1 MFLMAIALVATAT
14 TLISRERNRSG
25 LNWKADMKKKL
36 GNIGSGLVLG
46 VGVVGGWLG
55 CSTDKAMLIGD
66 EQEQEVGVQVDQQIR
81 QEYTVCEPPVCDQQI
96 LQYVS
101 MLGNQMVAKSERNDI
116 AYTFTVLHSD
126 EINAF
131 AAPGGFIY
139 ITTGLLRESKNG
151 SEVAGVLGHEIG
163 HIVERHGAEQ
173 MEAQLGAE
181 LLRDLI
187 FGSEATTASTVADIV
202 FGSYSAFVQSPEK
215 ELEADVHGVVLPT
228 AIQYT
233 PNGLIG
239 FFKTLQ
245 VLFGDES
252 SPLSEILSTHPQ
264 PAERITHAEATMNE
278 LGIKAQDY
286 PEDTTNPP
294 FATIRAML
302 PPPAGDVQ

>member
-1 MFLMAIALVATAT
+1 
-14 TLISRERNRSG
+14 
-25 LNWKADMKKKL
+25 MKEHPGKVWICL
-36 GNIGSGLVLG
+36 
-46 VGVVGGWLG
+46 VVGAGLAG
-55 CSTDKAMLIGD
+55 SLIACSTDKALLIGD
-66 EQEQEVGVQVDQQIR
+66 EQEREVGVQVDQQIR
-81 QEYTVCEPPVCDQQI
+81 QEYTVCDPPVCEQQI

-101 MLGNQMVAKSERNDI
+101 ALGNQMAAKSDRNDI

-139 ITTGLLRESKNG
+139 ITTGLLRESKNA

-187 FGSEATTASTVADIV
+187 FGTEATTASTVADIV

-215 ELEADVHGVVLPT
+215 ELEADVHGVLLPT
-228 AIQYT
+228 AINYT

-264 PAERITHAEATMNE
+264 PAERISHAEQTMTE

-294 FATIRAML
+294 FSTIRSML
-302 PPPAGDVQ
+302 PPPAGDIQ